1 MVGLGSL
8 RTMWDDL
15 RSSLWFLPGMMTVGA
30 VVAAW
35 SLLRADRWVVASE
48 LELGPW
54 GYGGGADS
62 ARQVLA
68 TIAGSIMTVT
78 GVTFSIT
85 MVALVLAAGQYTPRV
100 LRNFVRDRVNQ
111 TVLGVFVGTFLFTL
125 LVLRAIRAGDDAFVP
140 ALAVTGSIALAV
152 VSLGFFLYFLHYMA
166 NAIQVSNIIRNVA
179 REAHAEID
187 RTFAG
192 AAGFTGPP
200 LLRGGWQPSASG
212 LRVVAEKEGYVSRIA
227 TDALIATARAH
238 ETALDV
244 VVGPGDF
251 VSRGDAVAFA
261 RGNPAERA
269 RLADQVREAFHFDSQ
284 RSISQDPAYGFR
296 QLVDIAVR
304 ALSPGVNDPT
314 TACNCVDYLGGFL
327 AHLADLEW
335 PDVELRDDDG
345 AVRVI
350 APPGTF
356 AGYVDLACSEIRHY
370 GRADLATTVRLLEA
384 LRRAAE
390 ASDRPDRRAALRRA
404 GEAILEGAGRSI
416 LSTIDREQIEE
427 SAERL
432 ARAIGDDPAGYR
444 LGPPPPGPDLLMEG
458 SRVQS

>member
-1 MVGLGSL
+1 MVGPGSL
-8 RTMWDDL
+8 RTLWDDL
-15 RSSLWFLPGMMTVGA
+15 WSSLWFQPGVMTVGA
-30 VVAAW
+30 VAAAW
-35 SLLRADRWVVASE
+35 SLLRADRWVVATE

-140 ALAVTGSIALAV
+140 ALAVTASIALAV
-152 VSLGFFLYFLHYMA
+152 VSLGFFLYFLHHMA

-179 REAHAEID
+179 RETHAEID
-187 RTFAG
+187 RTFEQ
-192 AAGFTGPP
+192 AAGFSGPP
-200 LLRGGWQPSASG
+200 LLRGGWQPPAAG
-212 LRVVAEKEGYVSRIA
+212 LRVVAEKEGYVIRIA
-227 TDALIATARAH
+227 TDALIAAARAH
-238 ETALDV
+238 ETTLDV

-251 VSRGDAVAFA
+251 VSRGEAVAFA

-269 RLADQVREAFHFDSQ
+269 RLADQVREAIHFDSQ

-350 APPGTF
+350 APRGTF
-356 AGYVDLACSEIRHY
+356 TGYVDLACSEIRHY

-384 LRRAAE
+384 LRRAAD
-390 ASDRPDRRAALRRA
+390 ATTRSDRRAALRRA
-404 GEAILEGAGRSI
+404 AEAILEGAERSI
-416 LSTIDREQIEE
+416 LSTIDRDRVGE
-427 SAERL
+427 SAQRL
-432 ARAIGDDPAGYR
+432 AEAIGDDPAGYR
-444 LGPPPPGPDLLMEG
+444 LAPRPLAPGLAEDGATL
-458 SRVQS
+458 RT